1 MTGLGMRHI
10 SWVQV
15 IHDGG
20 TVRAV
25 AHGLRHRLPATVPIT
40 LRQAAA
46 LTGRGVP
53 LVVRAERTGR
63 NG

>member
-1 MTGLGMRHI
+1 MSGLGMRHI

-15 IHDGG
+15 LHGGG

-25 AHGLRHRLPATVPIT
+25 AHGLRHRLPGSVPIT
-40 LRQAAA
+40 VGQAAE
-46 LTGRGVP
+46 LGRRGVP